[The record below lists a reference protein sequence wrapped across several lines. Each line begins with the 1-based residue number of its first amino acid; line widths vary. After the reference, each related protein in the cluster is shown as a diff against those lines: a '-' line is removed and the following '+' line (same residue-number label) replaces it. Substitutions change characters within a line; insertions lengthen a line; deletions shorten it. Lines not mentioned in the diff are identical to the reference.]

1 MLDIMH
7 GSGGPG
13 LAYSDVLRID
23 AKQSRALVVNMIRS
37 SATAKS
43 TARPSCY
50 DIFRRKSVDS

>member
-7 GSGGPG
+7 GSGRPG
-13 LAYSDVLRID
+13 LAYSDVLSID
-23 AKQSRALVVNMIRS
+23 AKQSRALVVNIRS